1 MKHVLHPG
9 HQRPLPV
16 SFHYQ
21 LKLKFT
27 TANSKYKGFEIRLTF
42 TITENGISI
51 WRVQWVIFKTWTWLF
66 MTFLDG
72 TFLTFWRISRYFLH
86 CIVFTVFFLV
96 FDIFDFLDLLNCVFI
111 IGDSIIVLR
120 FLQFIKVLKYISG
133 SNSSKSRQKSRRNIT
148 YHVFLEYLQRLHPH
162 PRQKLLLRTY
172 PTLILSINTV
182 WFLFKTP

>member
-1 MKHVLHPG
+1 
-9 HQRPLPV
+9 
-16 SFHYQ
+16 
-21 LKLKFT
+21 
-27 TANSKYKGFEIRLTF
+27 
-42 TITENGISI
+42 
-51 WRVQWVIFKTWTWLF
+51 

-111 IGDSIIVLR
+111 ISDSIIVLR

-133 SNSSKSRQKSRRNIT
+133 SNSSKSRQKSRRKFT
-148 YHVFLEYLQRLHPH
+148 YHLFLEYLQRLHPH

-182 WFLFKTP
+182 FKHYKCLSNINNVSNKPWKELEMRSIVTFVLLLYHWAYLVDMYLSY

>member
-9 HQRPLPV
+9 HQRPLRV
-16 SFHYQ
+16 SFRYQ

-27 TANSKYKGFEIRLTF
+27 TANWKYKGLEIRLTF
-42 TITENGISI
+42 AITENGISV

-96 FDIFDFLDLLNCVFI
+96 FDVFNFLDLLNCVFI
-111 IGDSIIVLR
+111 ISDSIIVLR
-120 FLQFIKVLKYISG
+120 FFQFIKVLKYISR
-133 SNSSKSRQKSRRNIT
+133 SNSLTQILDKNLGENSLTICFLNIFN
-148 YHVFLEYLQRLHPH
+148 VFI
-162 PRQKLLLRTY
+162 
-172 PTLILSINTV
+172 LILVKNCYCGRIQH
-182 WFLFKTP
+182 WFYL